1 MNDKA
6 MMQTMPPFL
15 RPRSRVM
22 CLFALI
28 CVLSVALAPG
38 IASAQSGAV
47 GAPGNLTATPG
58 VGVGLVYLE
67 WEAPADAEY
76 HFVAWLPVGA
86 SPGDAQIK
94 PVGAG
99 GQAAIS
105 GLTPDKAYY
114 FTVIAGRWEWSPDDF
129 GAKWSAWSSWAIAV
143 PSSGSPDTDRA
154 ALVALYDATNGANW
168 NNNERWLSNSPLAH
182 WHGVVTDGNGRVTAL
197 YLGNNQLN
205 GVMPA
210 ELGDLYKLQT
220 LNIHDNPLTDKIPAE
235 LGRLSNLRDLNLDG
249 NGLTG
254 EIPAELGNLTN
265 LENLNLERNRLSG
278 GVLAELGN
286 LANLRRLLST
296 VTS

>member
-15 RPRSRVM
+15 RQRSRVM
-22 CLFALI
+22 RLFALI

-38 IASAQSGAV
+38 IAKCAIQRRGRSGQSDGYA
-47 GAPGNLTATPG
+47 GRGR
-58 VGVGLVYLE
+58 GLGLSE

-154 ALVALYDATNGANW
+154 ALVALYNATNGANW
-168 NNNERWLSNSPLAH
+168 NNNERWLSNLPLAH

-220 LNIHDNPLTDKIPAE
+220 LHLYYNQLRYKIPAE

-278 GVLAELGN
+278 GVPAELGQPRQP
-286 LANLRRLLST
+286 AQIAPPQ
-296 VTS
+296 